1 MKVLLLTPQL
11 PYPPHQGTSLR
22 NFHIIRGLAQAC
34 EVSLLSFLEP
44 GQSVAAEQIGPLAA
58 LCQQIETVPVPQR
71 TMARRL
77 QQLLAT
83 RRPDMAHRLFSPAFN
98 VRLLQLLQADN
109 FDIVQ
114 IEGIELARYLP
125 VIRHGSPHSKIVF
138 DDHNA
143 ETELQR
149 RNFLTDLRQPRRWVA
164 AAYSAEQ
171 VRRLRKF
178 ERWVCQQADWVT
190 AVSHPDKVH
199 LEKLTNG
206 RTPITVIPNSLD
218 VAQFQ
223 LEEAAALPS
232 DIVFSGKMDYRPNVD
247 AVLWFVAEVWP
258 MVRRERPS
266 TTFTIVGQKPHAR
279 LDRLKNEPGITL
291 TGWVDRVEPYLAG
304 AKLFVL
310 PFRVGSGTR
319 LKLIE
324 AMAAGKALVST
335 AVGAEGFPVGHDQEL
350 LLVEDG
356 VEFGTAVLHLL
367 NHPEERQRLGQAA
380 QQFAR
385 QYDWRVV
392 VPKFLDI
399 YADLLETKGDQN
411 EK

>member
-44 GQSVAAEQIGPLAA
+44 GQSVAAEQIGPLAE
-58 LCQQIETVPVPQR
+58 LCRTIETVPVSPR
-71 TMARRL
+71 TTGKRL

-98 VRLLQLLQADN
+98 VRLLQMLQAEKY
-109 FDIVQ
+109 DIVQ

-125 VIRHGSPHSKIVF
+125 VIRHGSPRSKIVF

-218 VAQFQ
+218 VPQFQ
-223 LEEAAALPS
+223 LEAANAIPS

-247 AVLWFVAEVWP
+247 AVLWFVDEVWP
-258 MVRRERPS
+258 RVWRERPS

-279 LDRLKNEPGITL
+279 LERLRSEPGITL
-291 TGWVDRVEPYLAG
+291 TGWVARVAPYLAG
-304 AKLFVL
+304 AKVFVL

-335 AVGAEGFPVGHDQEL
+335 AVGAEGFPVENDREIK
-350 LLVEDG
+350 LVDEAEG
-356 VEFGTAVLHLL
+356 FATAVLHLL

-392 VPKFLDI
+392 VPQFLEI
-399 YADLLETKGDQN
+399 YEALGT
-411 EK
+411 

>member
-34 EVSLLSFLEP
+34 EVSLLSFLEL
-44 GQSVAAEQIGPLAA
+44 GQSMAADQIAPLAG
-58 LCQQIETVPVPQR
+58 LCQRIETVPVPQR
-71 TMARRL
+71 TMGKRL
-77 QQLLAT
+77 YQLLAT

-98 VRLLQLLQADN
+98 VRLLQMLQAVSY
-109 FDIVQ
+109 DIVQ

-125 VIRHGSPHSKIVF
+125 VIRHGSPRSKIVF

-149 RNFLTDLRQPRRWVA
+149 RNFLTDLRQPLRWVA
-164 AAYSAEQ
+164 AAYSAAQ
-171 VRRLRKF
+171 VRRLRRF

-199 LEKLTNG
+199 LEQLTNG

-218 VAQFQ
+218 VPQFQ
-223 LEEAAALPS
+223 LEEAEVIPS

-247 AVLWFVAEVWP
+247 AVLWFVDEVWP

-266 TTFTIVGQKPHAR
+266 TTFTIVGQKPHVR

-291 TGWVDRVEPYLAG
+291 TGWVERVEPYLAG
-304 AKLFVL
+304 AKVFVL

-324 AMAAGKALVST
+324 AMAAGKAVVST
-335 AVGAEGFPVGHDQEL
+335 AVGAEGFPVENNREIR
-350 LLVEDG
+350 LVDEAEG
-356 VEFGTAVLHLL
+356 FGTAVLHLL
-367 NHPEERQRLGQAA
+367 NHPQERQRLGQAA
-380 QQFAR
+380 QQFA
-385 QYDWRVV
+385 QNYDWRVV
-392 VPKFLDI
+392 VPQFLQI
-399 YADLLETKGDQN
+399 YRELLGWEAG
-411 EK
+411 E

>member
-22 NFHIIRGLAQAC
+22 NFHIIRGLARAC
-34 EVSLLSFLEP
+34 EVSLLSFLEA
-44 GQSVAAEQIGPLAA
+44 GQTVAADQITPLAE
-58 LCQQIETVPVPQR
+58 LCHTIETVPVPQR
-71 TMARRL
+71 TMGARL
-77 QQLLAT
+77 YQLLAT
-83 RRPDMAHRLFSPAFN
+83 RRPDMAHRLFSQAFN
-98 VRLLQLLQADN
+98 VQLLQMLQADN

-125 VIRHGSPHSKIVF
+125 VIRHGSPRSQIVF

-171 VRRLRKF
+171 VRRLRRF
-178 ERWVCQQADWVT
+178 ERWVCRQADWVT
-190 AVSHPDKVH
+190 AVSHPDKIH
-199 LEKLTNG
+199 LEKLTMG
-206 RTPITVIPNSLD
+206 QTPITVIPNSLD
-218 VAQFQ
+218 VQQFQ
-223 LEEAAALPS
+223 LDEAEAIPS

-258 MVRRERPS
+258 IIRRERPS

-279 LDRLKNEPGITL
+279 LDRLRGEPGVTL
-291 TGWVDRVEPYLAG
+291 TGWVERVEPYLAG
-304 AKLFVL
+304 AKVFVL

-335 AVGAEGFPVGHDQEL
+335 AVGAEGFSVAHNREL
-350 LLVEDG
+350 LLVGDG
-356 VEFGTAVLHLL
+356 AGMGTAVLHLL

-380 QQFAR
+380 QQFAQ

-392 VPKFLDI
+392 VPKFLEI
-399 YADLLETKGDQN
+399 YGQLLD
-411 EK
+411 

>member
-44 GQSVAAEQIGPLAA
+44 GQTAVSTQITPLAE
-58 LCQQIETVPVPQR
+58 LCQQIETIPVPQR
-71 TMARRL
+71 SMAKRL
-77 QQLLAT
+77 QQLVST
-83 RRPDMAHRLFSPAFN
+83 RRPDIAHRLFSPAFN
-98 VRLLQLLQADN
+98 SKLLQMLQADA
-109 FDIVQ
+109 FDVVQ

-125 VIRHGSPHSKIVF
+125 TIRHASPGSKIVF

-149 RNFLTDLRQPRRWVA
+149 RNFLTDLCQPRRWVA

-178 ERWVCQQADWVT
+178 ERWACQQADWVT
-190 AVSHPDKVH
+190 AVSHPDKIH
-199 LEKLTNG
+199 LEKLTDG
-206 RTPITVIPNSLD
+206 KTLITVIPNSLD
-218 VAQFQ
+218 VPQFQ
-223 LEEAAALPS
+223 LEEAELIPS

-258 MVRRERPS
+258 MIRRERPS

-279 LDRLKNEPGITL
+279 LAHLQNKPGITL

-304 AKLFVL
+304 AKVFVL

-335 AVGAEGFPVGHDQEL
+335 AVGAEGFPVQHNREL
-350 LLVEDG
+350 LLVDDG
-356 VEFGTAVLHLL
+356 VGMGTAVLHLL
-367 NHPEERQRLGQAA
+367 DHPEERQRLGQAA

-392 VPKFLDI
+392 VPEFVEI
-399 YADLLETKGDQN
+399 YRKILTS
-411 EK
+411 

>member
-44 GQSVAAEQIGPLAA
+44 GQTAVPDQITPLVK
-58 LCQQIETVPVPQR
+58 LCQTIETVPVPLR
-71 TMARRL
+71 TTSKRL

-83 RRPDMAHRLFSPAFN
+83 RRPDMAHRLFSQAFN
-98 VRLLQLLQADN
+98 VRLLHMLQADD

-114 IEGIELARYLP
+114 IEGIEMARYLP
-125 VIRHGSPHSKIVF
+125 VIRHGSPRSKIVF

-171 VRRLRKF
+171 VRRLHKF

-190 AVSHPDKVH
+190 AVSQPDKVH
-199 LEKLTNG
+199 LEKLTQG
-206 RTPITVIPNSLD
+206 QTAITVIPNSLD
-218 VAQFQ
+218 VQQFQ
-223 LEEAAALPS
+223 LEEAEAIPS

-258 MVRRERPS
+258 QIRRERPS

-279 LDRLKNEPGITL
+279 LERLRDEPGITL
-291 TGWVDRVEPYLAG
+291 TGWVERVEPYLAG
-304 AKLFVL
+304 AKVFIL

-324 AMAAGKALVST
+324 AMAAGRALVST
-335 AVGAEGFPVGHDQEL
+335 AVGAEGFPVEHNREL
-350 LLVEDG
+350 LLEDDAVEM
-356 VEFGTAVLHLL
+356 GTAVLHLL
-367 NHPEERQRLGQAA
+367 THPEERQRLGRAA
-380 QQFAR
+380 QQFAQ

-392 VPKFLDI
+392 VPQFLAI
-399 YADLLETKGDQN
+399 YQKLFPR
-411 EK
+411 

>member
-44 GQSVAAEQIGPLAA
+44 GQSVALDQIAPLAN
-58 LCQQIETVPVPQR
+58 LCQKIETVPVPQR
-71 TMARRL
+71 TKSKRL
-77 QQLLAT
+77 QQLLTT
-83 RRPDMAHRLFSPAFN
+83 RRPDMAHRLFSEAYN
-98 VRLLQLLQADN
+98 NKLLQMLQAN
-109 FDIVQ
+109 EFDIVQ

-125 VIRHGSPHSKIVF
+125 TIRRGSPKSKIVF

-171 VRRLRKF
+171 VRRLGKF

-199 LEKLTNG
+199 LEKLAG
-206 RTPITVIPNSLD
+206 EKTPITVIPNSLD
-218 VAQFQ
+218 VQQFQ
-223 LEEAAALPS
+223 LKQTETIPS

-247 AVLWFVAEVWP
+247 AVLWFVADVWP
-258 MVRRERPS
+258 IIRRERPS
-266 TTFTIVGQKPHAR
+266 TTFTVVGQKPHAR
-279 LDRLKNEPGITL
+279 LERLRDEPGITL
-291 TGWVDRVEPYLAG
+291 TGWVERVEPYLAG

-335 AVGAEGFPVGHDQEL
+335 AVGAEGFPVADNREIR
-350 LLVEDG
+350 LVDDAVG
-356 VEFGTAVLHLL
+356 FGTAVLHLL
-367 NHPEERQRLGQAA
+367 NQPEERQRLGLAA
-380 QQFAR
+380 QQFAQ

-392 VPKFLDI
+392 VPKFLEI
-399 YADLLETKGDQN
+399 YQRLLGG
-411 EK
+411 